1 MTVIV
6 GVVVTAVPEVEPVLI
21 VILKFS
27 VPSVPGPSA
36 TNALEKVAIEPV
48 VVPLPTTLNDPV
60 KLLSVKSAAT
70 VVPEVLKYS
79 VVPTAIP
86 TALTVNSTDDPSFT
100 LSVDI
105 PTEYDATTSLI
116 VMSSVLVTIPDVVE
130 SVKMTVRNVSGP
142 SVTPSRVIVLV
153 TVAIPPPAV
162 PSPTMVNDPEFG
174 DIRSAPTAVVPD
186 APCSVL

>member
-36 TNALEKVAIEPV
+36 TNTLEKVAIPAL
-48 VVPLPTTLNDPV
+48 VVPTPTMLNDPV
-60 KLLSVKSAAT
+60 RLLSVKSAAT

-79 VVPTAIP
+79 VVPDAIP
-86 TALTVNSTDDPSFT
+86 DVLTVNSTDDPSFT

-105 PTEYDATTSLI
+105 PTE
-116 VMSSVLVTIPDVVE
+116 
-130 SVKMTVRNVSGP
+130 
-142 SVTPSRVIVLV
+142 
-153 TVAIPPPAV
+153 
-162 PSPTMVNDPEFG
+162 
-174 DIRSAPTAVVPD
+174 
-186 APCSVL
+186 